1 MFAPSD
7 LLPTLLNSS
16 RGSPRAPPS
25 PPQQDPTL
33 PWQKPSPVDILQ
45 QNSILS
51 PSGPSLGPFPSCGP
65 EVTEPVATSGPG
77 LCHRLGDFPH
87 GVKEKEGKGTWPR
100 SSWLP
105 STFCFWC
112 CSPFLRLLA
121 GALSPSELWRV
132 HPTATAGTALG
143 WAPRADKPQ
152 IQSSWG
158 HLSAIPSPWGPE
170 GIPTPG
176 TAPCVAGGDTE
187 GTIDGTHRGLKGCC
201 PSFVPPREGFGVRIW
216 GWW

>member
-1 MFAPSD
+1 MAETIPCGHPAAEFHPVPIRA
-7 LLPTLLNSS
+7 LPGAVPIVWP
-16 RGSPRAPPS
+16 RGDRA
-25 PPQQDPTL
+25 
-33 PWQKPSPVDILQ
+33 
-45 QNSILS
+45 
-51 PSGPSLGPFPSCGP
+51 
-65 EVTEPVATSGPG
+65 VATSGPG

-187 GTIDGTHRGLKGCC
+187 GTIDGTHRGCC
-201 PSFVPPREGFGVRIW
+201 SHTHLHVVAPREGFGVRIW
-216 GWW
+216 GQCPPAWAWWQCQI